1 MIKKNK
7 EELEEKL
14 IEELEDDY
22 DENKSNKKLLVVGL
36 SVTVILIIVAVI
48 LSVMT
53 GQKTEQKETVET
65 TDGQTAEGA
74 VTPEEIAEES
84 KIKYDDRFSRAE
96 ETTVTQ
102 QAGEPANQYPPKTS
116 GARVAVDEAGKSIEN
131 GPIQKSLIIENSEN
145 PFYAL
150 NTIAPEIYNLMEIN
164 FYSSENK
171 SITLAEFTERARMEI
186 PQELFTKLDS
196 FYRVFMYRAEGEKGP
211 GTVLVFST
219 GLEKAKVD
227 EVLRNWEKAMINNLK
242 PFTLIGLKKDL
253 VQASG
258 KTEFQSSGIYN
269 GGRYIDF
276 SGDGIVSL
284 NYLVDG
290 KYIIIGNS
298 QTSFDKVVSLLKKQ

>member
-22 DENKSNKKLLVVGL
+22 DENKSNKKLLIIGL
-36 SVTVILIIVAVI
+36 AVTVVLIVVAVV
-48 LSVMT
+48 LSLMA
-53 GQKTEQKETVET
+53 GKKTEVQN
-65 TDGQTAEGA
+65 GPGTAENQ
-74 VTPEEIAEES
+74 PEGTISEEAAAEN
-84 KIKYDDRFSRAE
+84 KIQYDDRFSRAE
-96 ETTVTQ
+96 ETDVTQ
-102 QAGEPANQYPPKTS
+102 KAGEPANQYPPKTS
-116 GARVAVDEAGKSIEN
+116 GSRVAVDEAGKSIE
-131 GPIQKSLIIENSEN
+131 GTPIQKSLIIENSEN

-164 FYSSENK
+164 FYSSDNK
-171 SITLAEFTERARMEI
+171 SITLAEFTERARMEL

-196 FYRVFMYRAEGEKGP
+196 FYRVFMQRAEGEKGP

-227 EVLRNWEKAMINNLK
+227 EAMRNWEKSMPNNLK
-242 PFTLIGLKKDL
+242 PFVLIGLKKDL

-258 KTEFQSSGIYN
+258 KTEFQSSSIYS
-269 GGRYIDF
+269 GGRYLDF

-284 NYLVDG
+284 NYLVEG

-298 QTSFDKVVSLLKKQ
+298 QTSFDKVVGLLKKQ

>member
-22 DENKSNKKLLVVGL
+22 DENKSNKKLLVIGL
-36 SVTVILIIVAVI
+36 SVTVVLIIVAVV
-48 LSVMT
+48 LSLMA
-53 GQKTEQKETVET
+53 GKKTDNQVG
-65 TDGQTAEGA
+65 TDSAGNQPEG
-74 VTPEEIAEES
+74 TINEEAASEN
-84 KIKYDDRFSRAE
+84 KIQYDDRFSRAE
-96 ETTVTQ
+96 ETEVSQ
-102 QAGEPANQYPPKTS
+102 KAGEPTNQYPPKTS
-116 GARVAVDEAGKSIEN
+116 GSRVAVDESGKNIED

-164 FYSSENK
+164 FYSSQNK
-171 SITLAEFTERARMEI
+171 SITLAEFAERSRMDL

-227 EVLRNWEKAMINNLK
+227 EAMRSWEKAMTNNLK
-242 PFTLIGLKKDL
+242 PFVLIGIKKDL

-258 KTEFQSSGIYN
+258 KTEFQSSSIYS
-269 GGRYIDF
+269 GGRYVDF

-284 NYLVDG
+284 NYLVEG